1 MARQKN
7 QRKGNGKKV
16 YSIIV
21 DGETEVWYFQMMK
34 RHEDLPKVD
43 VKPELPKRKKLK
55 EQFEA
60 VLDNAKLYDKVFWIV
75 DFDTIIKED
84 REAKKGVES
93 TLQAFQRYV
102 KTLSKYR
109 NVVVYVNNPCLEFW
123 YLLHFEMSSR
133 YFPQC
138 ETVEKLLQKNY
149 LSDYEK
155 SQKYYTKQDNDIYK
169 KLKPLQR
176 EAIKNAAKL
185 GNFEFDNPQS
195 AKAEM
200 YQIFEELGV

>member
-7 QRKGNGKKV
+7 QRKGSGKKV

-34 RHEDLPKVD
+34 RHEDLPKID

-60 VLDNAKLYDKVFWIV
+60 VLENAKLYDKVFWIV

-84 REAKKGVES
+84 KEAKKGTES
-93 TLQAFQRYV
+93 ALQAFLKYL

-109 NVVVYVNNPCLEFW
+109 NVAVYVNNPCLEFW
-123 YLLHFEMSSR
+123 YLLHFEATSR

-138 ETVEKLLQKNY
+138 ETVEKLLQKNH
-149 LSDYEK
+149 LTDYEK
-155 SQKYYTKQDNDIYK
+155 SQKYYTKRDNDIYK
-169 KLKPLQR
+169 KLKPLQQ

-185 GNFEFDNPQS
+185 GDFEFDNPQL

-200 YQIFEELGV
+200 YQIFESLGI